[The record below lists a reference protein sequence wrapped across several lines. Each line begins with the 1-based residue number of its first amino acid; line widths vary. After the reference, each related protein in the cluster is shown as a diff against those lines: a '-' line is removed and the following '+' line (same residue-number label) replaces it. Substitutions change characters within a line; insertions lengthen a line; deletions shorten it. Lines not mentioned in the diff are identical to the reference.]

1 MSTVA
6 QKLRTILV
14 DDEPLA
20 RRGLEIRLANELDIE
35 IVAQCGNGE
44 EALQAVTRLRPDLMF
59 LDVQMP
65 GLDGF
70 GTLRALPA
78 SQMPLVVFATAY
90 DHYALRAF
98 EASAVDYVLKPID
111 DARLQQALF
120 RVRQQHRER
129 QAEAHCARLLSL
141 LGEVSGQPQ
150 LTLEQALEGEVSTP
164 GARRLVLKD
173 GQRTVRVEPRA
184 IRWVDAAGDYM
195 CVHTDDETLI
205 VRATLRE
212 IESQLDP
219 RRFARVHRST
229 IVNVE
234 RVREMRAHINGEYFL
249 VLDSGNELKLSRS
262 YKDKVALLRS

>member
-1 MSTVA
+1 
-6 QKLRTILV
+6 
-14 DDEPLA
+14 
-20 RRGLEIRLANELDIE
+20 
-35 IVAQCGNGE
+35 
-44 EALQAVTRLRPDLMF
+44 
-59 LDVQMP
+59 
-65 GLDGF
+65 
-70 GTLRALPA
+70 
-78 SQMPLVVFATAY
+78 
-90 DHYALRAF
+90 
-98 EASAVDYVLKPID
+98 
-111 DARLQQALF
+111 
-120 RVRQQHRER
+120 
-129 QAEAHCARLLSL
+129 
-141 LGEVSGQPQ
+141 
-150 LTLEQALEGEVSTP
+150 
-164 GARRLVLKD
+164 VLKD
-173 GQRTVRVEPRA
+173 GQRTVRLEPRA